1 MNRVEFLNE
10 TINIVESR
18 KDGDPKDNLQ
28 TIADL
33 WTAYVGKHTFS
44 KEDVG
49 IMMMLLKIAR
59 IKSNCSDDGFIEPGT
74 ADSWLD
80 IAGYSAITYE
90 ASNPSR

>member
-18 KDGDPKDNLQ
+18 KYGDPKDNLQ

-74 ADSWLD
+74 ADSWLLQKC
-80 IAGYSAITYE
+80 INGRS
-90 ASNPSR
+90 